1 MLRLTRTLPQKFPP
15 DTARLAR
22 LLAQS
27 AMAHAFT
34 KEAMIRMSAREG
46 RATGV
51 ALGWLVLEV
60 VTEGTVSR
68 SMRLP
73 GVSGSSEVPVHTW
86 NHLGCTFVR

>member
-15 DTARLAR
+15 DTARLAT

-34 KEAMIRMSAREG
+34 KEAMIRMSARVG
-46 RATGV
+46 RATGA

-60 VTEGTVSR
+60 VTEGTVNR

-73 GVSGSSEVPVHTW
+73 GVSGSSEMSVHTYD
-86 NHLGCTFVR
+86 HP